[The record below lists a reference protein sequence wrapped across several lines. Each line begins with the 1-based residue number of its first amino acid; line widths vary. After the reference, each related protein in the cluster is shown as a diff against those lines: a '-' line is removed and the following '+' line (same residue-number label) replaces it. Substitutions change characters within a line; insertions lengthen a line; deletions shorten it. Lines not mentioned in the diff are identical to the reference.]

1 MKLILKYKNLNFI
14 SSIFI
19 VLMFQLIFE
28 LYIYNKSLKNKFLFG
43 DFFLYNIEAND
54 LYIPLILSII
64 SIILQFLILY
74 LYLTFS
80 KKNQNYPVG
89 TNYYII
95 LLFFIYFLI
104 FVSTEMG
111 FTSSKK
117 SYFGILI
124 SILPPTFLIIFLSI
138 KDWNFKFLI
147 CLILFTLM
155 YYINGILIGLFTV
168 LWIIFFKLKLDIKKF
183 FLLLFFFP
191 LSLII
196 INQVIDYKFKK
207 RGGDYALNQFNIENH
222 LISRFAI
229 NQNLTYINL
238 HKTQIS
244 LFCKNNYL
252 NQYQTAI
259 YQIIPKKIF
268 NLGSPKTINNCVLD
282 FYLNSES
289 LNSSIKTSFVGNV
302 ILISEKNNKNALFY
316 ILFVIILL
324 LINALLINTLL
335 GKKGYVYLFYLMFIF
350 FMDGSIGLLSHSI
363 FFLSIVVLYFSLM
376 KPFYIYSND

>member
-1 MKLILKYKNLNFI
+1 MKLILKYKNFNFI
-14 SSIFI
+14 SSIFV

-28 LYIYNKSLKNKFLFG
+28 LYIYYKSLKNKFLFG

-54 LYIPLILSII
+54 LYIPLILSIT
-64 SIILQFLILY
+64 SIILQFLIIY

-80 KKNQNYPVG
+80 TKNQNYPVG
-89 TNYYII
+89 TNYYIV

-124 SILPPTFLIIFLSI
+124 SILPPTFLIVFLSI

-147 CLILFTLM
+147 CIFLFFLM
-155 YYINGILIGLFTV
+155 YYLNGILMGLFSV
-168 LWIIFFKLKLDIKKF
+168 LWIIFFKLKIDIKKF
-183 FLLLFFFP
+183 FLLLILLP
-191 LSLII
+191 ISLII
-196 INQVIDYKFKK
+196 INQAIDYKFKK
-207 RGGDYALNQFNIENH
+207 RAGEYALNKFNLDNH
-222 LISRFAI
+222 LISRLAI
-229 NQNLTYINL
+229 NQNLTFINL
-238 HKTQIS
+238 NKTKINS
-244 LFCKNNYL
+244 FCKNNYL

-268 NLGSPKTINNCVLD
+268 NLGNPKTINNCVLD
-282 FYLNSES
+282 FYLKSES
-289 LNSSIKTSFVGNV
+289 LNSSIKTSFIGNI
-302 ILISEKNNKNALFY
+302 ILISEKNNSNAISY
-316 ILFVIILL
+316 TLFVIILL
-324 LINALLINTLL
+324 FINALLVNMLL

-363 FFLSIVVLYFSLM
+363 FFLSIVLLYFSLM

>member
-43 DFFLYNIEAND
+43 DFFLYDIEAND